1 MHDFWYDYV
10 WPRYDKKVKLCGMDK
25 DSFIVYIKT
34 DDIYKNIG
42 EDVETRF
49 DTLNYEINILLLTVK
64 NKKVIRLMKDELGAK
79 IMTKFAGLRAKTY
92 CYLRDDSREV
102 KKARGTKSVL

>member
-34 DDIYKNIG
+34 DDIYK
-42 EDVETRF
+42 
-49 DTLNYEINILLLTVK
+49 ILERMLKLDL
-64 NKKVIRLMKDELGAK
+64 IL
-79 IMTKFAGLRAKTY
+79 
-92 CYLRDDSREV
+92 
-102 KKARGTKSVL
+102 